1 MTKNRISKIIHE
13 ALFGTLAPYGFKR
26 RGDDYVRRIGA
37 VSHVVN
43 AQRSRWSEGNRVSFT
58 LNCGVHVAHVTSTFR
73 NLPEPAQPKLT
84 DCYIS
89 ARVGMLTASRLDIWW
104 ELGDSDDADEYAKV
118 QRDVAMRTTNSVI
131 PFLGRFEAERQVAEF
146 LSSTCTGAD
155 ELVDPRAHALRMAYA
170 AAIWRK
176 LGDADRCSACIEEA
190 ERQSKRTPLQ
200 DVIVAFASRLRAD
213 SRSNPLIA

>member
-1 MTKNRISKIIHE
+1 MTKNRINKIIHE
-13 ALFGTLAPYGFKR
+13 ALSGALTPYGFKQ
-26 RGDDYVRRIGA
+26 RGDDYIRRIGD

-43 AQRSRWSEGNRVSFT
+43 TQRSRWNEGNRVSFT
-58 LNCGVHVAHVTSTFR
+58 LNCGVHVSHVTSTFR

-84 DCYIS
+84 DCCIS
-89 ARVGMLTASRLDIWW
+89 VRIGMLTASRLDIWW
-104 ELGDSDDADEYAKV
+104 ELGDSDDTDEHTKV
-118 QRDVAMRTTNSVI
+118 QRDVAMRTTDSMI
-131 PFLGRFEAERQVAEF
+131 PFLGRFESEHQVADF

-155 ELVDPRAHALRMAYA
+155 ELVDPRAQALRMAYA
-170 AAIWRK
+170 AVIWRK

-200 DVIVAFASRLRAD
+200 DVIVAFASRWRAD